1 MLFEK
6 LNSSLKV
13 RRKVIGIVPSSEI
26 VFVKMKCTMTRL
38 STQVEEVVM
47 LVKTYPTPSETYGEL
62 VCAAGIRLRDNA
74 WVRIYPYPFRLM
86 NEDKR
91 FNKGS
96 ILQIPLSKASNDR
109 RPESYK
115 IANVNDIREIGH
127 LSTKNNWAERM
138 ALIKPT
144 VLSSVAELKASMF
157 PDSSEENDRWGPS
170 ILPVRVESDSAHL
183 SWEKNDGWNEKQLT
197 KLQKAENF
205 VKDNLFL
212 DEGIKQSFRQLA
224 KVPYEFRL
232 SYKDS
237 SGEEYNH
244 LILDWEIPQLY
255 FNVRQEAAD
264 DKEAL
269 EKVRYKIEES
279 IFDKRNDVYL
289 ILGNIHHR
297 FRNPDAI
304 AIDGFVYPK
313 RQLQGGLF

>member
-1 MLFEK
+1 
-6 LNSSLKV
+6 
-13 RRKVIGIVPSSEI
+13 
-26 VFVKMKCTMTRL
+26 MTQPLTRI
-38 STQVEEVVM
+38 EEVLM

-62 VCAAGIRLRDNA
+62 VCTAGIQLRDNA

-96 ILQIPLSKASNDR
+96 ILRIPLVKAPNDR

-115 IANVNDIREIGH
+115 IANVNDVKEVGY
-127 LSTKNNWAERM
+127 LSTENNWAERM

-144 VLSSVAELKASMF
+144 ALSSVAEFKASMF
-157 PDSSEENDRWGPS
+157 PKSNEENGRWGPS
-170 ILPVRVESDSAHL
+170 ILPIRVQSGSARL
-183 SWEKNDGWNEKQLT
+183 SWKKNDGWNEKQLA

-237 SGEEYNH
+237 SGQEHNH

-255 FNVRQEAAD
+255 FNVRKKATDD
-264 DKEAL
+264 DKAL

-279 IFDKRNDVYL
+279 IFSTLNDVYL
-289 ILGNIHHR
+289 ILGSIHHR
-297 FRNPDAI
+297 FRNSDAV

-313 RQLQGGLF
+313 RQQQGGLF